1 MQNADPISVP
11 LRRSRSFIALLLD
24 AVTLVVRAFLGSL
37 LGISTATVFG
47 IFVLVAMAGLPLD
60 VAITAVAIGM
70 NGMLL
75 SLVTLGNMYRND
87 DE

>member
-1 MQNADPISVP
+1 
-11 LRRSRSFIALLLD
+11 
-24 AVTLVVRAFLGSL
+24 
-37 LGISTATVFG
+37 
-47 IFVLVAMAGLPLD
+47 MAGLPLD